1 MLKLNLERENFKK
14 YSNGKGYEITVDT
27 SDSRKCFNVFKVNE
41 IENSQY
47 LPKITVE
54 NYNEDNSYNFGI
66 INHIQSS
73 ERDID
78 KAIEAY
84 KSALKLDAKNEE
96 GNYRLS
102 ICYARKGMW
111 EKCVNCCKKVLE
123 INSNSALAY
132 NQYGLALFCREDFD
146 NSIIMYRKALVIQ
159 PDFASAYYNIGN
171 VYEKQGDFKAAVE
184 ALRKYIE
191 LSSDKDNSH
200 LKTRIKDLEASIK
213 LKA

>member
-1 MLKLNLERENFKK
+1 MLILNLERENFKK

-78 KAIEAY
+78 KAIDDIEKFLY
-84 KSALKLDAKNEE
+84 GYTIAKESIEE
-96 GNYRLS
+96 FKIAIEDGS
-102 ICYARKGMW
+102 I
-111 EKCVNCCKKVLE
+111 
-123 INSNSALAY
+123 
-132 NQYGLALFCREDFD
+132 
-146 NSIIMYRKALVIQ
+146 
-159 PDFASAYYNIGN
+159 
-171 VYEKQGDFKAAVE
+171 
-184 ALRKYIE
+184 
-191 LSSDKDNSH
+191 
-200 LKTRIKDLEASIK
+200 
-213 LKA
+213 